1 MFLFVTCVLVTAF
14 SANTREVLVR
24 YNGSSATVDV
34 SPDITSLVTVSVNGA
49 NVVVGQ
55 SGDVNDEITYRL
67 SGASEDGSF
76 VHTGDHNITLSFEGL
91 HLTSQTGL
99 TVQIKNSNR
108 IAVVMKD
115 GTDNTL
121 TDKENGSQK
130 ACMVVKGRTE
140 FQGGGSLTVNGRT
153 KHALKLDGPV
163 EMKESMG
170 TLTVNSSSKDGI
182 HTDEYVLIGGGV
194 LNITTTGG
202 GYWDSDELKT
212 KAPSCINSASRVIV
226 NGGAINM
233 LSTGDGGK
241 GIKCDSVFSM
251 YGGSLTV
258 RTTGARYIYEL
269 YDGDRS
275 DYDNIPDSLTNSP
288 KAVKADFGIYVA
300 SGEINLSTT
309 QDGGEGLESKDSLT
323 IAGGKLRINTYDDCI
338 NAAGDIHID
347 GGDLYL
353 SSIDNDGI
361 DTNQSIYITGGN
373 IVTLGNYFHEL
384 GIDVNDRSPY
394 KNLYI
399 TGGTIVCLGGTSQVV
414 RPAACSGA
422 QPALFYTGKMNKG
435 VSLLLRC
442 ASDSTDV
449 LRFNL
454 DRDYTEEAAG
464 TAPDLCLMLTAPA
477 LKAGNG
483 YQLIDE
489 ATSGIL
495 ASVASLATPYSDMV
509 ADDSR
514 FSRQKF
520 TYGQYSLPYRQADI
534 NLTGSVEPI
543 LVLYL
548 HGGSARGSDNEAQIK
563 EPGVSDI
570 YNYLSARGIPAT
582 LIVPQCPAGGGWTS
596 QLRKVVNEL
605 MTRYATDGSHD
616 SKRVY
621 VLGGSMGGTG
631 TWTQLSYFPGFYAAA
646 MPVAGNPT
654 GLIAANVAVTPV
666 RTVMGTADNMMSIP
680 VVEQFQ
686 TDVLAAGGTL
696 ILDKEVGWTHQN
708 TCELSYTDER
718 LDWLFA
724 HVLGEASGID
734 DVHASPK
741 QNGDSTVYDLNGR
754 QIPLPTHGIYIQ
766 NGKIRIR

>member
-1 MFLFVTCVLVTAF
+1 MFLFVAFVFATAF
-14 SANTREVLVR
+14 SASAKEVLVR

-34 SPDITSLVTVSVNGA
+34 SPDITSQVTVSVNGA
-49 NVVVGQ
+49 DVVVGQ
-55 SGDVNDEITYRL
+55 SSDVDDEITYRL
-67 SGASEDGSF
+67 SGVSDNGSF
-76 VHTGDHNITLSFEGL
+76 VHTGDYNVTVSFEGL
-91 HLTSQTGL
+91 QLTSQSGL
-99 TVQIKNSNR
+99 AVQIKNGKR
-108 IAVVMKD
+108 IAVVLKD
-115 GTDNTL
+115 GTVNTL
-121 TDKENGSQK
+121 TDEEGGSQK
-130 ACMVVKGRTE
+130 ACMVVKGTTE

-153 KHALKLDGPV
+153 KHAMKLDGYV
-163 EMKESMG
+163 ELKESTG
-170 TLTVNSSSKDGI
+170 TITVNSSSKDGI
-182 HTDEYVLIGGGV
+182 HTDGNVLIGGGV

-212 KAPSCINSASRVIV
+212 KAPSCINSASKVIIK
-226 NGGAINM
+226 GGTINL

-251 YGGSLTV
+251 YGGSLTA

-288 KAVKADFGIYVA
+288 KAVKADFGVYVA
-300 SGEINLSTT
+300 NGEINLSTT
-309 QDGGEGLESKDSLT
+309 QDGGEGLESKAGLT
-323 IAGGKLRINTYDDCI
+323 IAGGKLRINTYDDCV
-338 NAAGDIHID
+338 NAAGDIHIT
-347 GGDLYL
+347 GGDLFL
-353 SSIDNDGI
+353 NSIDNDGI
-361 DTNQSIYITGGN
+361 DTNQSLYVSGGH

-384 GIDVNDRSPY
+384 GIDVNDKSPN
-394 KNLYI
+394 KSFFL
-399 TGGTIVCLGGTSQVV
+399 TGGTIVCLGGSLQVV
-414 RPAACSGA
+414 HPAVCNGA
-422 QPALFYTGKMNKG
+422 QPALFYTGKLNKG

-449 LRFNL
+449 LRFKL
-454 DRDYTEEAAG
+454 DRDYTEEAGG
-464 TAPDLCLMLTAPA
+464 TAPDLCLMLTSPA

-489 ATSGIL
+489 AASAVL
-495 ASVASLATPYSDMV
+495 ASVSSLATPYSDMS
-509 ADDSR
+509 ADDPR

-520 TYGQYSLPYRQADI
+520 TYGQYTLPYRQGDI
-534 NLTGSVEPI
+534 NKAGVAAPI

-563 EPGVSDI
+563 EPAVSDI
-570 YNYLSARGIPAT
+570 YNYLSERGIPAT

-605 MTRYATDGSHD
+605 MARYAADGSHD

-666 RTVMGTADNMMSIP
+666 RTVMGTADNLMSIP
-680 VVEQFQ
+680 AVEQFQ
-686 TDVLAAGGTL
+686 TGVLAAGGTL

-734 DVHASPK
+734 DVHAGPK
-741 QNGDSTVYDLNGR
+741 QNGDSTIYDLNGR
-754 QIPLPTHGIYIQ
+754 RINLPAHGIYIQ
-766 NGKIRIR
+766 NGEVHMR